1 LRENKV
7 LNTDTLGVDTFESD
21 AIACPVNAL
30 RLVLHD
36 LSDRISFAEVNR
48 DGANTLGFCESLR
61 YTINAIDLTCSS

>member
-7 LNTDTLGVDTFESD
+7 LNTDTLGVDTFEFD

-48 DGANTLGFCESLR
+48 DSANTLGF
-61 YTINAIDLTCSS
+61 